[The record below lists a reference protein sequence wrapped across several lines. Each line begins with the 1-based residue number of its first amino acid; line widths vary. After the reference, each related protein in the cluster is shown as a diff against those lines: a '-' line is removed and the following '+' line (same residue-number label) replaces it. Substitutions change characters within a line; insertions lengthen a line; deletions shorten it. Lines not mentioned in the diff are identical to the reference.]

1 MATLPRSSSGVPTRY
16 RFSNLSSFTRNEIL
30 TWNWLC
36 RAAPG
41 GHKWQSW
48 LVDIFGHLLE
58 RPNGHRLRLVQTH
71 LVDSQFGEKALDFGS
86 KPEVLL
92 GRQAENDVVLSAS
105 AIASRHAKLFLNEG
119 HLYLEDLGGQLG
131 TYLWD
136 AKIPSSQKREVRTGD
151 QFTVFPYR
159 FRIQFEH
166 GWDAVSDVSVT
177 GWTLQLISRAEFL
190 GKTAPDST
198 SFLLD
203 VHPDGESVLVGVNS
217 TFLEG
222 LRRRI
227 LAPLRLPTVEQPV
240 ASDDAFMGFILFAIL
255 ERLNKKLD
263 FPFQFSFA
271 RDGRKTVADDTRG
284 MLLNFSVRVDQLAG
298 HFRVFLPLGLTSES
312 TKSPTGEVNLSCFGK
327 VGWRFPVTAGSVD
340 LSVEE
345 FSQLGIGDIV
355 VAELTPAILFPKD
368 SSRGWLIIAEGSNFE
383 RFRIDKYF
391 EGGSTVPNLSE
402 ATASGSKL
410 GLEGLPLR
418 LHVVLA
424 EKEFTLA
431 EIQSLSPGTIVE
443 LGTKKLAPVQLMVNG
458 TVLGEGELVE
468 VEGSLAVRVL
478 GWRNG

>member
-16 RFSNLSSFTRNEIL
+16 RFSNLPSFTRNEIL

-41 GHKWQSW
+41 ENEWQSW

-58 RPNGHRLRLVQTH
+58 RPNGHQLRMVQAH
-71 LVDSQFGEKALDFGS
+71 LVDPHFGEKILDFGS
-86 KPEVLL
+86 KLEVLL
-92 GRQAENDVVLSAS
+92 GRQKESDVVLPAS
-105 AIASRHAKLFLNEG
+105 AIASRHARLFLNDG

-136 AKIPSSQKREVRTGD
+136 VKIPSRQKREVRTGD

-159 FRIQFEH
+159 FRIHLEH
-166 GWDAVSDVSVT
+166 SWDAVTDVSVT
-177 GWTLQLISRAEFL
+177 DWKVLLISRAEFL

-203 VHPDGESVLVGVNS
+203 AHPGGESVLVGVS
-217 TFLEG
+217 SVFLEG
-222 LRRRI
+222 LRLRV

-240 ASDDAFMGFILFAIL
+240 ASDDALMGFILFAIL
-255 ERLNKKLD
+255 ERLNRRLKL
-263 FPFQFSFA
+263 PLQFSFA
-271 RDGRKTVADDTRG
+271 RDGRRTAADATRG
-284 MLLNFSVRVDQLAG
+284 MLLNFSVRVDRLAG
-298 HFRVFLPLGLTSES
+298 HFRVFLPLGLISES
-312 TKSPTGEVNLSCFGK
+312 AKSPNGEVNLNCFRK

-340 LSVEE
+340 LSVDE
-345 FSQLGIGDIV
+345 FSQLRLGDII
-355 VAELTPAILFPKD
+355 VAQLTPAILFPKD
-368 SSRGWLIIAEGSNFE
+368 SSRGWSLIGEGSNFE

-443 LGTKKLAPVQLMVNG
+443 LGTKKLTPVQLMVNG
-458 TVLGEGELVE
+458 TILGEGELVE